1 MTVRRRLSPYERVVW
16 AAGEALPATVVAAVH
31 VEGTT
36 TPARLRRALAAVR
49 DRHPLVGARVER
61 TGPWRA
67 WLTTR
72 DVPETPLRVV
82 GAGSGRPLT
91 RVMEEELQRPFTP
104 GTGPLAR
111 FVLVDGG
118 TSFDLLA
125 AFHHVVADGHS
136 AAIVIRDI
144 LEHLAAPAAEQP
156 VVAAPSADG
165 LLPGPRVRPSDL
177 VKLSRSL
184 RIPGQATGPAR
195 ACGPATPLTCH
206 TWTMGK
212 AETAALLERCRAE
225 RTTVHGA
232 LCTAFARAR
241 RASGPARI
249 AVAADL
255 RRILVPAPQESV
267 GLYAA
272 SFVLPV
278 DPGLQDGFWNRARD
292 VKERLHRRL
301 NPEELRPLVAGFRL
315 MPLPH
320 RMITALLHRSEK
332 KGARFDVAL
341 SNVRMSIPDTY
352 GDLRVTAFHGVA
364 HTTLSGAPVVI
375 LIGLGGRL
383 FLSVTSTDPDAAG
396 LCERAMAHLRA
407 AAAPT
412 ATGTLALARPE
423 T

>member
-1 MTVRRRLSPYERVVW
+1 MVW

-31 VEGTT
+31 VEGRT
-36 TPARLRRALAAVR
+36 TPGRLRHALAAVR
-49 DRHPLVGARVER
+49 TRHPLLGARVER

-67 WLTTR
+67 WLTTQ

-82 GAGSGRPLT
+82 RAGAGRTLT
-91 RVMEEELQRPFTP
+91 RVMEEELQRPFDP
-104 GTGPLAR
+104 ATGPLAR
-111 FVLVDGG
+111 FVLIDGG
-118 TSFDLLA
+118 TSFDLIA

-144 LEHLAAPAAEQP
+144 LEHLAAPATEQP
-156 VVAAPSADG
+156 AVAAPPADG

-184 RIPGQATGPAR
+184 RIPGQATGPVR
-195 ACGPATPLTCH
+195 ACGPATPLTCR
-206 TWTMGK
+206 TWTLDK
-212 AETAALLERCRAE
+212 AETTALLDRCRAE
-225 RTTVHGA
+225 QTTVHAA

-241 RASGPARI
+241 QDSRPSRL

-278 DPGLQDGFWNRARD
+278 EPGPHDGFWHRARD

-301 NPEELRPLVAGFRL
+301 HPDELRPLVAGFRL

-320 RMITALLHRSEK
+320 KMITALLHRSEK
-332 KGARFDVAL
+332 RGARFDVAL
-341 SNVRMSIPDTY
+341 SNIRMSIPDTY
-352 GDLRVTAFHGVA
+352 GDLRLTAFHGVA
-364 HTTLSGAPVVI
+364 HTSLSGAPLVI
-375 LIGLGGRL
+375 LIGFGGRM
-383 FLSVTSTDPDAAG
+383 FFSVTSTDPDAAG
-396 LCERAMAHLRA
+396 LCERAMTHLRA
-407 AAAPT
+407 AVAPT
-412 ATGTLALARPE
+412 ALGTLALARPE
-423 T
+423 S

>member
-16 AAGEALPATVVAAVH
+16 AAGEALPATIAAAVH
-31 VEGTT
+31 VEGAT
-36 TPARLRRALAAVR
+36 TPDRLRHALAAVR
-49 DRHPLVGARVER
+49 TRHPLLGARVER

-72 DVPETPLRVV
+72 DVPQTPLRVV
-82 GAGSGRPLT
+82 TAGAGRPLT
-91 RVMEEELQRPFTP
+91 RVMEEELQRPFTAA
-104 GTGPLAR
+104 TGPLAR

-125 AFHHVVADGHS
+125 VFHHVVADGHS
-136 AAIVIRDI
+136 AAIVIRDV
-144 LEHLAAPAAEQP
+144 LEHLAAPATGRP
-156 VVAAPSADG
+156 VVAAPPADG
-165 LLPGPRVRPSDL
+165 LLPGPRVRPSDF

-184 RIPGQATGPAR
+184 RIPGQASGPAP
-195 ACGPATPLTCH
+195 ACSPATALTCR
-206 TWTMGK
+206 TWTLDR
-212 AETAALLERCRAE
+212 AETSALLERCRAE
-225 RTTVHGA
+225 GTTVHAA

-241 RASGPARI
+241 RVPAPTRV

-255 RRILVPAPQESV
+255 RRILVPVPRDSV

-278 DPGLQDGFWNRARD
+278 DPGPGQGFWKRARD

-332 KGARFDVAL
+332 KSARFDVSL
-341 SNVRMSIPDTY
+341 SNMRVSIPDRY
-352 GDLRVTAFHGVA
+352 GDLRLTALHGVA
-364 HTTLSGAPVVI
+364 HTTLSGAPLVI
-375 LIGLGGRL
+375 LVGFGGRL

-396 LCERAMAHLRA
+396 LCERAVAHLRA
-407 AAAPT
+407 AVAPT
-412 ATGTLALARPE
+412 AAGTPALARPE
-423 T
+423 S